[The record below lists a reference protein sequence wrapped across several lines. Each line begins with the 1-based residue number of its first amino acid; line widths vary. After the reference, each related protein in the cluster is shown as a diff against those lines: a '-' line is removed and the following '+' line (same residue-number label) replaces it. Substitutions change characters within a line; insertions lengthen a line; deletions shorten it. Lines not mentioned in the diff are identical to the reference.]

1 MAEILATTG
10 AITTASRLAGEL
22 EKLGCLNVRVVRTPS
37 EIASGGCSY
46 SVSLPEESLPVLR
59 SIINNKRF
67 KVRKIL
73 RQITKNGEREFD
85 DIS

>member
-22 EKLGCLNVRVVRTPS
+22 EKLGCLNVRVVHTPA

-46 SVSLPEESLPVLR
+46 SVSLPEEDLPLLR
-59 SIINNKRF
+59 SLMNNKRHR
-67 KVRKIL
+67 VRRIL
-73 RQITKNGEREFD
+73 RQRVTNGEREFD

>member
-22 EKLGCLNVRVVRTPS
+22 EKLGCLNVRVVHTPA

-46 SVSLPEESLPVLR
+46 SVSLPEKDLPLLR
-59 SIINNKRF
+59 SLMNNKRH
-67 KVRKIL
+67 KVRRIL
-73 RQITKNGEREFD
+73 RQRATNGEREFD

>member
-22 EKLGCLNVRVVRTPS
+22 EKLGCLNVRVVHTPS

-46 SVSLPEESLPVLR
+46 SVSMPEENLPELR
-59 SIINNKRF
+59 SLMHNKKY
-67 KVRKIL
+67 KVRRVL
-73 RQITKNGEREFD
+73 RQIIKDGERVFD

>member
-22 EKLGCLNVRVVRTPS
+22 EKLGCLNVRVVHTPA

-46 SVSLPEESLPVLR
+46 SVSLPEEDLPLLR
-59 SIINNKRF
+59 SLMNNKRH
-67 KVRKIL
+67 KVRRIL
-73 RQITKNGEREFD
+73 RQRATNGEREFD

>member
-22 EKLGCLNVRVVRTPS
+22 EKLGCLNVRVVHTPA

-46 SVSLPEESLPVLR
+46 SVSLPEENLSLLR
-59 SIINNKRF
+59 SLMHNKRF
-67 KVRKIL
+67 KIRRIL
-73 RQITKNGEREFD
+73 RLTTKNGEREFD

>member
-22 EKLGCLNVRVVRTPS
+22 EKLGCLNVRVVHTPA

-46 SVSLPEESLPVLR
+46 SVSLEEENLSLLR
-59 SIINNKRF
+59 SLMHNKKF
-67 KVRKIL
+67 KVRRIL
-73 RQITKNGEREFD
+73 RPTTKNGERVFD